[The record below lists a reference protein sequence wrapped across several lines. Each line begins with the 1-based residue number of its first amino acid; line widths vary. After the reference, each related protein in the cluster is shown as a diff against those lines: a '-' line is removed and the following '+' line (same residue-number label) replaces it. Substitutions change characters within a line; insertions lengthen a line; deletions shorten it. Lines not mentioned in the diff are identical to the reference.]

1 LITNIVKY
9 GIKSSTYSER
19 ANLITNYMDVKI
31 QSLDYDVTLAV
42 CDTAGHVLKKNFGG
56 LPYSHRDQKMF
67 KQQMYRIKKYPK

>member
-1 LITNIVKY
+1 MITNIVKY

-31 QSLDYDVTLAV
+31 QSLDYDVILAV
-42 CDTAGHVLKKNFGG
+42 CETTAGHVIKKNVGG

-67 KQQMYRIKKYPK
+67 KRQM